1 MKITR
6 KAIATALML
15 AVAATGL
22 GGCAAKSNNSANEKI
37 TITFGDWGDMV
48 FKDLFTQYHKLHP
61 NITIV
66 EKSSEYNAH
75 HQGLLA
81 ALASGKGNDVNAIE
95 GSWMPYF
102 VQYPD
107 KFLDFGTSK
116 KSDYLDW
123 RWNPAVAKNGTVL
136 GLPTDVGGMAVAYR
150 ADLFKAAGLPSD
162 PASVS
167 ALWAKTGWAGYLAV
181 AKQYTKAT
189 GKKFADST
197 QSVFDGIVAQ
207 DPEQFYAADG
217 SYVYS
222 TNPSVKNAWKVAT
235 DIAPYSGSAA
245 VFSTEWNADVADG
258 NAAAVLAP
266 AWMLTMI
273 KGIAPKLS
281 GDWNVATVPGGVGNW
296 GGSWVTVAKSSPH
309 AAEAKA
315 FVEWL
320 LAPAQQKTIFLTAGN
335 FPSAI
340 AALNDPAVTGYK
352 DAYYQNA
359 PVGSI
364 YSSSVSS
371 LKPAILGPKSA
382 SITTS
387 FENASTAVAQGTKT
401 ADQAWKDALAEIA
414 KNIQQ

>member
-1 MKITR
+1 MKKTS
-6 KAIATALML
+6 KAIA
-15 AVAATGL
+15 AVVMFAIAAVGVTG
-22 GGCAAKSNNSANEKI
+22 CSSNSANEKI
-37 TITFGDWGDMV
+37 SLTFGDWGDMG

-81 ALASGKGNDVNAIE
+81 SLASGKGNDVNAIE

-107 KFLDFGTSK
+107 KFLDFGTTK
-116 KSDYLDW
+116 QKDYLDW
-123 RWNPAVAKNGTVL
+123 RWNPAVAKNGVVL

-162 PASVS
+162 PAAVS
-167 ALWAKTGWAGYLAV
+167 ALWAKSGWDGYLAV
-181 AKQYTKAT
+181 AKEYTTKT

-207 DPEQFYAADG
+207 QPEQFYSASG
-217 SYVYS
+217 SYIYD
-222 TNPSVKNAWKVAT
+222 TNPNVKQAWKLAT

-245 VFSTEWNADVADG
+245 IFSTEWNAAVADG

-281 GDWNVATVPGGVGNW
+281 GDWNVATVPGGTGNW
-296 GGSWVTVAKSSPH
+296 GGSWVTVSKSSPH
-309 AAEAKA
+309 AQEAKA

-320 LAPAQQKTIFLTAGN
+320 LAPAQQKTLFLTKGN
-335 FPSAI
+335 FPSAV
-340 AALNDPAVTGYK
+340 AALNDPAVVSYTDSYFQG
-352 DAYYQNA
+352 A
-359 PVGSI
+359 PIGKI
-364 YSSSVSS
+364 YSSAVST

-387 FENASTAVAQGTKT
+387 FENATTAVAQGQKT
-401 ADQAWKDALAEIA
+401 AAQAWTDALAEIA

>member
-1 MKITR
+1 MKSTR
-6 KAIATALML
+6 KAVAAILMVATA
-15 AVAATGL
+15 VTGL
-22 GGCAAKSNNSANEKI
+22 SGCSATANNDANAKV
-37 TITFGDWGDMV
+37 TLTFGDWGDMG
-48 FKDLFTQYHKLHP
+48 FKDLFKAYHKLHP

-81 ALASGKGNDVNAIE
+81 SLASGKGNDINGIE

-116 KSDYLDW
+116 QKDYLDW
-123 RWNPAVAKNGTVL
+123 RWNPAVAKNGVVL

-162 PASVS
+162 PAGVS
-167 ALWAKTGWAGYLAV
+167 ALWAKTGWDGYLAV
-181 AKQYTKAT
+181 AKQYTAKT

-207 DPEQFYAADG
+207 NPEQFYGADG
-217 SYVYS
+217 KFVYA

-235 DIAPYSGSAA
+235 DMAPYAGSAA
-245 VFSTEWNADVADG
+245 IFSTEWNAAVADG

-320 LAPAQQKTIFLTAGN
+320 LAPAQQKTIFLTKGN
-335 FPSAI
+335 FPSAL
-340 AALNDPAVTGYK
+340 AALKDSAVTGYK

-359 PVGSI
+359 PVGAI
-364 YSSSVSS
+364 YSSSVST
-371 LKPAILGPKSA
+371 LKPAILGPKTA

-387 FENASTAVAQGTKT
+387 FENATAVVAQGKKT
-401 ADQAWKDALAEIA
+401 ADQAWADALAEIA
-414 KNIQQ
+414 KNIKQ